1 MSHRPIARSPDL
13 KRLRDEEFDIVIV
26 GGNLVMRDVPYVTE
40 SREVERG
47 SLVAPL
53 QLADDVTA
61 GMADHTVMWTGEYP
75 CDQTGRRIGRIMH
88 QEFPSPGQEIGN
100 GLFARFSF
108 SAKKKLGDECIP
120 YADYYEKMTTY
131 AAILSGPA
139 QALKH
144 GVTAQTAPF
153 IPEDTD
159 ASVFKYV
166 DTASSRAAIDAVTLK
181 LSVSRIAIIGLGGT
195 GSYVLDL
202 TAKTPVIE
210 IHLFDGDLFLQ
221 HNAFRSPGAPSGEE
235 LERKPYKVDYF
246 ADIYGKMRH
255 GIVPHA
261 TYITRDGVDDL
272 KGFDFVF
279 LCMEGSGKRA
289 IVERLV
295 ELCIPFIDVGMGLQL
310 RNGSLTGQLRT
321 TLVTAESSHIVK
333 RIPFAQND
341 ERNEYD
347 TNIQIADLN
356 ALNAAL
362 AVVRWKRHRGFY
374 ADLEREHYAVYVISG
389 NDILNEDQAA

>member
-13 KRLRDEEFDIVIV
+13 KRMRDEEFDISII

-40 SREVERG
+40 SREVKRG
-47 SLVAPL
+47 CLVAAL

-75 CDQTGRRIGRIMH
+75 CDQHGRRIERITH
-88 QEFPSPGQEIGN
+88 QEFPAPGLEIGN

-108 SAKKKLGDECIP
+108 SAKKKLGNEFIP
-120 YADYYEKMTTY
+120 YVDYYEKMTTY

-139 QALKH
+139 QALEP
-144 GVTAQTAPF
+144 GATAQTAPF
-153 IPEDTD
+153 IPEDTG

-181 LSVSRIAIIGLGGT
+181 LSVSQIAIIGLGGT

-202 TAKTPVIE
+202 TAKTPATQ
-210 IHLFDGDLFLQ
+210 IHLFDGDHFLQ

-235 LERKPYKVDYF
+235 LASKPFKVDYF
-246 ADIYGKMRH
+246 AGIYGKMRH

-261 TYITRDGVDDL
+261 VYMTRDGVDEL
-272 KGFDFVF
+272 QGFDFVF

-295 ELCIPFIDVGMGLQL
+295 ELGIPFIDVGMGLQL

-321 TLVTAESSHIVK
+321 TLVTAEGNHVGT

-356 ALNAAL
+356 ALNASF
-362 AVVRWKRHRGFY
+362 AVIRWKRYCGFY
-374 ADLEREHYAVYVISG
+374 ADLEREHYAVYAISG

>member
-13 KRLRDEEFDIVIV
+13 KRLRDEEFDIAIV

-40 SREVERG
+40 SREVKRG

-61 GMADHTVMWTGEYP
+61 GMADHTIMWTGEYP
-75 CDQTGRRIGRIMH
+75 CDQNGRRIERIMH

-108 SAKKKLGDECIP
+108 SAKKKLGNEFIA
-120 YADYYEKMTTY
+120 YVDYYEKMTTY

-139 QALKH
+139 QALEK

-153 IPEDTD
+153 IPEDAD

-202 TAKTPVIE
+202 TAKTPVTE
-210 IHLFDGDLFLQ
+210 IHLFDGDRFLQ
-221 HNAFRSPGAPSGEE
+221 HNAFRSPGAPSGED
-235 LERKPYKVDYF
+235 LAKKPYKVDYF
-246 ADIYGKMRH
+246 ADIYSKMRH

-272 KGFDFVF
+272 KGFDFAF

-295 ELCIPFIDVGMGLQL
+295 ELGIPFIDVGMGLQL

-321 TLVTAESSHIVK
+321 TLVTAEGNHVGK

-362 AVVRWKRHRGFY
+362 AVVRWKRHCGFY

>member
-1 MSHRPIARSPDL
+1 MSLRPIARSPDL
-13 KRLRDEEFDIVIV
+13 KRMRDEEYDITIT
-26 GGNLVMRDVPYVTE
+26 GGNLVMRDVPYVTAN
-40 SREVERG
+40 REVKRA
-47 SLVAPL
+47 SLVTPL

-61 GMADHTVMWTGEYP
+61 GMADHTVLWTGECP
-75 CDQTGRRIGRIMH
+75 CDQHGQRLDRIVA
-88 QEFPSPGQEIGN
+88 QEFPAPGL
-100 GLFARFSF
+100 GLADGSLAWFTL
-108 SAKKKLGDECIP
+108 SAKKKIGTEFIP
-120 YADYYEKMTTY
+120 YKDYHEKMTTY
-131 AAILSGPA
+131 AAILSGFA
-139 QALKH
+139 QAIDPSA
-144 GVTAQTAPF
+144 TAQTAPY
-153 IPEDTD
+153 IPEETD
-159 ASVFKYV
+159 GSVFKYV

-195 GSYVLDL
+195 GSYVLDF
-202 TAKTPVIE
+202 TAKTPVTE
-210 IHLFDGDLFLQ
+210 IHLFDGDHLLQ

-235 LERKPYKVDYF
+235 LAKKPYKVNYF

-261 TYITRDGVDDL
+261 IYMTRDGVDEL
-272 KGFDFVF
+272 QGFDFVF

-295 ELCIPFIDVGMGLQL
+295 ELGIPFIDVGMGLQI
-310 RNGSLTGQLRT
+310 RNGSLTGQIRT
-321 TLVTAESSHIVK
+321 TLVTAEGNHVGT

-356 ALNAAL
+356 ALNAAF
-362 AVVRWKRHRGFY
+362 AVGRWKRHCGFY
-374 ADLEREHYAVYVISG
+374 ADLEREHYAVYAVSG